1 MRYDRI
7 ANTVDTVD
15 LTKTRR
21 LSVLDRGRNN
31 RYDTSTRDL
40 AYQLW
45 AFRHGRNAEKVV
57 TELQDSCPQL
67 DGRTVRRWAVE
78 GEWAARADREIR
90 ELAPAIHE
98 SNVASLIAGSPEAV
112 QALREVAR
120 GDFPAAAAGWATAR
134 VKAAEAI
141 LQRTGYP
148 ATVKVDLPN
157 TASAAEQI
165 DYASLSTDEL
175 IERQR
180 KMLVRGT

>member
-1 MRYDRI
+1 MTDMTDMAAMTEAPKSPRI
-7 ANTVDTVD
+7 G
-15 LTKTRR
+15 
-21 LSVLDRGRNN
+21 VLDRGHNN
-31 RYDTSTRDL
+31 RYDASTRDL

-45 AFRHGRNAEKVV
+45 AFRHGRNAEKVAV
-57 TELQDSCPQL
+57 ELQDSCPQL

-78 GEWAARADREIR
+78 GAWAELADREIR

-120 GDFPAAAAGWATAR
+120 GDFPASAAGWAAAR

-148 ATVKVDLPN
+148 AAVKVAPSDAGSVNDRP
-157 TASAAEQI
+157 
-165 DYASLSTDEL
+165 DYAALSMAEL

-180 KMLVRGT
+180 RILERGA

>member
-1 MRYDRI
+1 MGEHSTTD
-7 ANTVDTVD
+7 TTDTVNA
-15 LTKTRR
+15 TRTP
-21 LSVLDRGRNN
+21 SVALLNRGHNN
-31 RYDTSTRDL
+31 RYDASTRDL

-57 TELQDSCPQL
+57 TDLQISCPQL

-78 GEWAARADREIR
+78 GEWADRADREIR
-90 ELAPAIHE
+90 DLAPAIHE
-98 SNVASLIAGSPEAV
+98 SNVTSLIAGSPEAV

-120 GDFPAAAAGWATAR
+120 GDFSAAAAGWTTAR

-148 ATVKVDLPN
+148 ASGKVDLPS
-157 TASAAEQI
+157 TAGAAEQI

-175 IERQR
+175 IEWQR
-180 KMLVRGT
+180 KMLQRGT

>member
-1 MRYDRI
+1 MHGDAATDTTDVHELVESPSI
-7 ANTVDTVD
+7 A
-15 LTKTRR
+15 
-21 LSVLDRGRNN
+21 VLGRGHNN
-31 RYDTSTRDL
+31 RYDASTRDH

-57 TELQDSCPQL
+57 AELQATCPQL
-67 DGRTVRRWAVE
+67 DGRTVRRWSVE
-78 GEWAARADREIR
+78 EGWAERADREIR

-98 SNVASLIAGSPEAV
+98 NNVASLIAGSPEAV

-120 GDFPAAAAGWATAR
+120 GDFPASAAGWAAAR

-148 ATVKVDLPN
+148 AAVKVAPSDTGSTVDRP
-157 TASAAEQI
+157 
-165 DYASLSTDEL
+165 DYGALSMAEL

-180 KMLVRGT
+180 RILERGA

>member
-1 MRYDRI
+1 MR
-7 ANTVDTVD
+7 NF
-15 LTKTRR
+15 KTTDMADMETAATAHTPP
-21 LSVLDRGRNN
+21 VLDRGHNN
-31 RYDTSTRDL
+31 RYGAQTRDL

-45 AFRHGRNAEKVV
+45 AFRHGRNAEKVAAG
-57 TELQDSCPQL
+57 LQDSCPQL

-78 GEWAARADREIR
+78 EAWAERADREIR

-98 SNVASLIAGSPEAV
+98 NNVASLIAGSPEAV

-120 GDFPAAAAGWATAR
+120 GDFPASAAGWAAAR

-148 ATVKVDLPN
+148 TAAKVAPSSNDG
-157 TASAAEQI
+157 TAERP
-165 DYASLSTDEL
+165 DYAALSMAEL

-180 KMLVRGT
+180 RILERSA